1 MKNDISDDR
10 IVFKSLSDLYKYKD
24 TFQHFRD
31 GMTEEASKL
40 LANHNKQETQAHRE
54 DMAILYDNVPILNQG
69 RFRYGRCGAST
80 PIGDEVKEMAITSS
94 YAGLYN
100 EMVDEFDNLLKSTNA
115 DVIYRSVE
123 NIIRLKNIVN
133 FKMAIENIGIRGEE
147 YAKTKFVP
155 IPES

>member
-10 IVFKSLSDLYKYKD
+10 IVFKSLSDLCKD

-40 LANHNKQETQAHRE
+40 FANHNKQETQAHRE
-54 DMAILYDNVPILNQG
+54 DMAILYDNVPILNQA
-69 RFRYGRCGAST
+69 RFSSEAS
-80 PIGDEVKEMAITSS
+80 IGVKEMAITSS

-100 EMVDEFDNLLKSTNA
+100 EMVDEFDTLLKSTNA
-115 DVIYRSVE
+115 DVIHRSVE

-133 FKMAIENIGIRGEE
+133 FKMAIDNIGIRGEE
-147 YAKTKFVP
+147 YAKTRFVP
-155 IPES
+155 VPES